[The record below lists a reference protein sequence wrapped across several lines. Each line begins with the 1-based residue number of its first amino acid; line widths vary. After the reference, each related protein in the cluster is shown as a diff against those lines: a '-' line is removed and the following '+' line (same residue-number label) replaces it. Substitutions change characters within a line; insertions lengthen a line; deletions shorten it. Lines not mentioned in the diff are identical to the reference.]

1 MKRQAH
7 TILILS
13 LLTIGCR
20 CSINAQEV
28 IFKALNPL
36 EITPSLSGNYGEL
49 RPNHFHAGL
58 DLKTGGKIGLP
69 VHAVAFG
76 YVSRIK
82 ISPYG
87 YGKAIYITHPNGYT
101 TVYSHLNSWSDSI
114 KNYVRRIQYEQQSF
128 SIDVYPGSSDL
139 RIKENQVIA
148 YSGNTGGS
156 GGPHVH
162 FEVRETDS
170 EVPRNPLLFN
180 FPLSDSKKPI
190 IEAVGIA
197 PLSSDSKVQNRSM
210 TQHFRAS
217 SGGIN
222 GNNVSLVTG
231 VFGVE
236 MSGFDQQ
243 DGAVNRNGIY
253 QVRCFIDEELTSI
266 FTADS
271 IPFDQSRYMNALID
285 YEHYYRT
292 RQRFLRLYRLPGN
305 ALENIRYKQDGN
317 LDLTEGRHSIRIEAS
332 DCSGNL
338 SNVKFQID
346 YRKTENK
353 VDDNTEQVKWNS
365 DYFYES
371 QQYRIHIPKRTI
383 YSNEELKVTENE
395 NSIEILRHQV
405 PVHKPFQIKIYAPDE
420 NDGDL
425 IGLLNSKGN
434 ISRVLVTRRE
444 GQWLSAESKSFGK
457 FGITTDQTAPV
468 IRLGNFRNEMN
479 VTSQNLTFDIKDN
492 LSGIEDYS
500 VFINDSWVLAHYE
513 YKQNLL
519 FIEPEEISNSKEQQQ
534 LLLEV
539 RDMAGNVATFEG
551 TFFKR

>member
-7 TILILS
+7 TILILT
-13 LLTIGCR
+13 LLAIC
-20 CSINAQEV
+20 CMSSINAQEAL
-28 IFKALNPL
+28 FKVLNPL
-36 EITPSLSGNYGEL
+36 GIAPSLSGNYGEL

-58 DLKTGGKIGLP
+58 DLKTGGEIGLP
-69 VHAVAFG
+69 VHSVASG

-101 TVYSHLNSWSDSI
+101 TVYGHLNSWSDSI

-128 SIDVYPGSSDL
+128 SIDIYPGSSDL
-139 RIKENQVIA
+139 RVKESQVIA

-162 FEVRETDS
+162 FEVRESDS

-180 FPLSDSKKPI
+180 FPLSDSKKPV

-197 PLSSDSKVQNRSM
+197 PLSPDSKVQNRST
-210 TQHFRAS
+210 TQHFRVS

-222 GNNVSLVTG
+222 RNNVILVSG

-243 DGAVNRNGIY
+243 DGAVNKNGIY

-266 FTADS
+266 FKADS

-285 YEHYYRT
+285 YENYYRT

-305 ALENIRYKQDGN
+305 ALENIRYNQDGN

-338 SNVKFQID
+338 SIVKFQID
-346 YRKTENK
+346 YLKTENK

-371 QQYRIHIPKRTI
+371 KQYRIHIPKGTI
-383 YSNEELKVTENE
+383 YSNEELKITENE
-395 NSIEILRHQV
+395 NSIGILRHQV

-434 ISRVLVTRRE
+434 ISKVFVTRRE
-444 GQWLSAESKSFGK
+444 GQWLSAESNSFGK
-457 FGITTDQTAPV
+457 FGITADQTAPK
-468 IRLGNFRNEMN
+468 IKLGNFRNEMN
-479 VTSQNLTFDIKDN
+479 VTSQNLTFNIKDN
-492 LSGIEDYS
+492 LSGIEDYN
-500 VFINDSWVLAHYE
+500 VFTNDSWVLAHYD

-519 FIEPEEISNSKEQQQ
+519 FIEPEEISNSNEQQQ
-534 LLLEV
+534 LLIEV

-551 TFFKR
+551 TFYKR